1 MKNVQVNAGLAARL
15 LEITTEN
22 TVKRQTVM
30 SINDLLVEVLFKRQ
44 ARLTRTEIVNEV
56 SILRFEN
63 NNSMK
68 ITAEFFE
75 NPILIEEFIKITKTV
90 KNGVDT
96 SLSNSNNNSS
106 FSFNENY
113 SMYQIIE
120 HHDKTYSI
128 ILKDVVAK

>member
-15 LEITTEN
+15 LEITAEN

-120 HHDKTYSI
+120 HYDKTYSI